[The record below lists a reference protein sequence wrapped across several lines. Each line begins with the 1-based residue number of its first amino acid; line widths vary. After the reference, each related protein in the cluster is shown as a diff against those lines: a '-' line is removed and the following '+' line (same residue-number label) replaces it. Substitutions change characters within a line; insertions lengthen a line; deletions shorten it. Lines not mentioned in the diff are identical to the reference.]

1 MTDEPTTNAARLLS
15 RAQFASGRAADARRL
30 GDEIE
35 VYRQVIVA
43 RVDQSLLRHTAEVW
57 NSRAAVESR
66 AELLAAGFT
75 LWQVGQ
81 DLLDTRV
88 ALDLAAEDLDD
99 EAAGCRRAATVEA
112 QAAQASRVP
121 KSTGVG

>member
-1 MTDEPTTNAARLLS
+1 MRTLPLFSGALAGLLV
-15 RAQFASGRAADARRL
+15 SGLLVSALA
-30 GDEIE
+30 GQKKSIEI
-35 VYRQVIVA
+35 YRHVIVA
-43 RVDQSLLRHTAEVW
+43 RVDQSVLRHTAEVW
-57 NSRAAVESR
+57 NSGAAVESR
-66 AELLAAGFT
+66 AELLAAAFT

-99 EAAGCRRAATVEA
+99 EAAGCRRAAAVEA
-112 QAAQASRVP
+112 QAAQASRVS